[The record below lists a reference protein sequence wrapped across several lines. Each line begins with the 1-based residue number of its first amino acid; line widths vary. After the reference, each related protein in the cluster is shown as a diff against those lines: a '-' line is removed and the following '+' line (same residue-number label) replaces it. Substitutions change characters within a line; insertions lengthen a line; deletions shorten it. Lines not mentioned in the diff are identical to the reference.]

1 MRFADMKESGMRWKL
16 KGWMLVGPLLVGLTA
31 MGVAQVATTQ
41 VADTIYHAD
50 GTVASGILVI
60 SWPAF
65 TTSGGVSIPSGT
77 TSTVIGTG
85 GALSVALVPSAGSTP
100 IGSYY
105 TVVYHLD
112 DGSVSR
118 QYWVVPESS
127 TAVTVRAI
135 ESTVLPTS
143 VAMQTVSKSY
153 VDSAIAAAIAGPL
166 DSSGY
171 VLKAGD
177 TMTGPLVLPG
187 DPVSALQA
195 ADKNYVDDGLAT
207 VAGGIAQ
214 KVSTVPLATQIVTQ
228 PTGTQLDVNN
238 LNGAEYAS
246 QYVNGRGNNGIANAS
261 AGPDC
266 VNGCEIVAEQDYT
279 GETFATSSLNSQ
291 THVKDERGGRQADS
305 YKNPVDVV
313 NHLLSA
319 AQAVDDVSTQSEAS
333 LFQQTGSQIPGSIG
347 LAITQEGYAGGSNL
361 FPEQIETPPPYFKM
375 GYSALSVKGVY
386 NTQGQHG
393 LVPEEIDCYGVGDCL
408 IGSHFINASG
418 GIRDS
423 ADEGAHPFDLQTHE
437 DSQVFVGTCSTGCTT
452 GSTSMAITQGTG
464 GGTQGDGRFL
474 IDTNS
479 AKVITSTSTGGALI
493 GGTAGGPHGTAQFS
507 GTNFPVS
514 VFLSV
519 GQVIPSQV
527 NNMAPGTVTFA
538 IATSG
543 EPSGYATNTA
553 AIGASSGLACV
564 VDQVNAYSPNN
575 YEMAPYS
582 VVDATHLRMTLNK
595 PHQILATVAIGGLCG
610 YGLEQTVDT
619 TAGIRQL
626 FPVVGSYSPTGVY
639 YAAGATPVVGAMN
652 QTSGFLNLTASVA
665 SVSRTG
671 DLVTVTTTG
680 NLSADVNGLTVSVA
694 GVADSSYNG
703 RFVVTTTGGN
713 SFTYAQSGPNSS
725 STGGT
730 ASVLTGGFA
739 FYPMAEVLS
748 VYDQAANSVDG
759 QMTLAPNNAAWAA
772 ADPVEE
778 PHYYQEYVSADTE
791 YVGQS
796 VPRPTVTMRAGLQ
809 YQQNNGP
816 GLVGWSI
823 QNAAP
828 STNYF
833 GYGGTHGYPD
843 TAYEATGIWR
853 RVMNVNAGEQA
864 VFGIHCNLHG
874 CANWNSGYNLFELDS
889 SVGVDTVAFSPQTS
903 SLAMN
908 FRGTSYNF
916 SPEALTAGTIDVGTV
931 NATSINGAL
940 SGASITSGTV
950 AASYLPLFGPSGS
963 IHAPGVVPDPGATAG
978 STRFLRE
985 DGSWT
990 APPAGG
996 PALPP
1001 LVAQPSPSSATFL
1014 QALNNANNA
1023 PVHVAAFG
1031 DSFVICDHTNC
1042 GPSGGPAVST
1052 NRWLEQIRI
1061 QLQGIY
1067 GSHGTGVFPII
1078 YGASSSPAINSEGWS
1093 CAGSYDVSTG
1103 TLGPSQSTGNALVHL
1118 GNGASCTF
1126 HDSRNIAWD
1135 TLNTYC
1141 MTTSTSGSIAV
1152 GIDSGA
1158 HTGTACGT
1166 NTGSAT
1172 AHVVS
1177 LAATSSTSH
1186 AVTFTSTGDS
1196 YIYAAEGQAGSSGI
1210 SVDNMGFGG
1219 ATAATVGSSPAAQ
1232 LAFSDLI
1239 PGGEQAAILMDMT
1252 NDAAA
1257 GVPSTTF
1264 ATNVQNFI
1272 NHEQALSSAPTV
1284 MLAVPPVDVVNG
1296 TDSEA
1301 PYTAA
1306 LTALCVANSLTCV
1319 NIQSRG
1325 ATVGS
1330 RAVGWGTNYNPS
1342 LFDQTGT
1349 AWPTGSQGIHPNDA
1363 GNLDE
1368 AQMIYAELVNPVS
1381 GSGGCTSNCTFTGAT
1396 TLSSTGGSTP
1406 PLNATTDDGLVGVLN
1421 STQAGGPFLSFTGTG
1436 ANVDNWAMGSAGN
1449 ASSSGGK
1456 AFLLGDFTTG
1466 IFSWKSTAA
1475 STGAGINEFPSL
1487 NVHCWSSTAS
1497 ITVNPCDT
1505 GISRTGP
1512 AALALGNGTQG
1523 DSSAAV
1529 ALGSL
1534 ALSGSTTNTINS
1546 NTNGLALSITSS
1558 SSSGTAVTLGGSGS
1572 GVHTWGFISGLGNGQ
1587 AQFQI
1592 GDFTSGIFS
1601 FASVTS
1607 GSGAGYTE
1615 VPSLNVLCWSSTAS
1629 VTASACDTGIS
1640 RTAAGAAALG
1650 DGTAGDASGSLS
1662 LSSVSASLYRGPATA
1677 PSGVCSTV
1685 GWAFSQDGHATFC
1698 NGSTW
1703 VTKI

>member
-1 MRFADMKESGMRWKL
+1 MHWKTRGL
-16 KGWMLVGPLLVGLTA
+16 AFIGLLLVVMTA
-31 MGVAQVATTQ
+31 TGVAQVATTQ

-50 GTVASGILVI
+50 GTAATGTLVI

-65 TTSGGVSIPSGT
+65 TTSGGLSIPTGN
-77 TSTVIGTG
+77 TSATIGTG
-85 GALSVALVPSAGSTP
+85 GALSVQLVPNAGSTP

-118 QYWVVPESS
+118 QYWVVPVSS
-127 TAVTVRAI
+127 TSVKISAV
-135 ESTVLPTS
+135 ENTVLPTS

-153 VDSAIAAAIAGPL
+153 VDTAIAAAVAGPL
-166 DSSGY
+166 DSSAY

-187 DPVSALQA
+187 DPVSSLQA
-195 ADKNYVDDGLAT
+195 SDKNYVDESAAALSS
-207 VAGGIAQ
+207 GIGQ
-214 KVSTVPLATQIVTQ
+214 KVSTVPSATQIVAQ
-228 PTGTQLDVNN
+228 PVGTRLDVNN
-238 LNGAEYAS
+238 LSGAEYAS

-261 AGPDC
+261 AGSDC
-266 VNGCEIVAEQDYT
+266 ASGCEIVAEQDYS

-291 THVKDERGGRQADS
+291 THVKDLRGGRQVDS
-305 YKNPVDVV
+305 YKNPLDVV
-313 NHLLSA
+313 NHALST
-319 AQAVDDVSTQSEAS
+319 AQAVDDVSTQSALS
-333 LFQQTGSQIPGSIG
+333 LFQQTGSQTPGAFG
-347 LAITQEGYAGGSNL
+347 LAITQEAYAGGSNL

-375 GYSALSVKGVY
+375 GYSALSVTGTY

-393 LVPEEIDCYGVGDCL
+393 LVPELINCYGVGDCL
-408 IGSHFINASG
+408 IGSRYINASG
-418 GIRDS
+418 GFRDS

-437 DSQVFVGTCSTGCTT
+437 DSTVFVGTCATGCTT
-452 GSTSMAITQGTG
+452 GSTTLLITQDAG

-474 IDTNS
+474 IDTNP
-479 AKVITSTSTGGALI
+479 AKVITSASTGGVLVS
-493 GGTAGGPHGTAQFS
+493 GTVGGPHGIAQFS
-507 GTNFPVS
+507 ATNFPVS

-519 GQVIPSQV
+519 GQVIPSQS

-553 AIGASSGLACV
+553 AIGSTSGVACV
-564 VDQVNAYSPNN
+564 VDQVNAYAPNN
-575 YEMAPYS
+575 YEMAPYT
-582 VVDATHLRMTLNK
+582 VVDATHLQMTLNK

-626 FPVVGSYSPTGVY
+626 FPVVGSYSATGVY
-639 YAAGATPVVGAMN
+639 YSAGNTAVVGAMN
-652 QTSGFLNLTASVA
+652 QTSGFLNLTASIA
-665 SVSRTG
+665 SVTRSG
-671 DLVTVTTTG
+671 SLVTVTTTG
-680 NLSADVNGLTVSVA
+680 NLSANVNGLTVTVT
-694 GVADSSYNG
+694 GVTDSSYNG
-703 RFVVTTTGGN
+703 NFVVTTTGGN
-713 SFTYAQSGPNSS
+713 SFTYSQSGANSS

-748 VYDQAANSVDG
+748 VYDQANNSVDG
-759 QMTLAPNNAAWAA
+759 HMALAPNNVAWAA
-772 ADPVEE
+772 ADPVEQ

-791 YVGQS
+791 FVGQT
-796 VPRPTVTMRAGLQ
+796 VPRPTVTMRAGMQ
-809 YQQNNGP
+809 YQENNGP

-828 STNYF
+828 QSNYF

-843 TAYEATGIWR
+843 VAYEASGIWR
-853 RVMNVNAGEQA
+853 RVMSLNAGEQA
-864 VFGIHCNLHG
+864 VFGIHCNMHG

-889 SVGVDTVAFSPQTS
+889 SVGVDTVTFSPQTS
-903 SLAMN
+903 SLSMVL
-908 FRGTSYNF
+908 RGTPYNF
-916 SPEALTAGTIDVGTV
+916 SPAALTAGTIDAGTV

-963 IHAPGVVPDPGATAG
+963 VHAPGVVPDPGATAG

-985 DGSWT
+985 DGSWI

-1001 LVAQPSPSSATFL
+1001 LVAQPSPSSTTFL

-1042 GPSGGPAVST
+1042 GPSGGPTVST
-1052 NRWLEQIRI
+1052 NRWLEQVRI

-1067 GSHGTGVFPII
+1067 GSHGTGVYPVVF
-1078 YGASSSPAINSEGWS
+1078 GASSSPAINSEGWS
-1093 CAGSYDVSTG
+1093 CTGSYDVSTG
-1103 TLGPSQSTGNALVHL
+1103 TLGPSQTTGNALLHL

-1141 MTTSTSGSIAV
+1141 MTTSSSGSIAV
-1152 GIDSGA
+1152 SIDSGA

-1166 NTGSAT
+1166 TTGSAT

-1186 AVTFTSTGDS
+1186 TVTFTSTGNS
-1196 YIYAAEGQAGSSGI
+1196 YVYAAEGQAGSSGI
-1210 SVDNMGFGG
+1210 SVDNLGFGG
-1219 ATAATVGSSPAAQ
+1219 ATAAAVGASSATQ

-1239 PGGEQAAILMDMT
+1239 PGGVQAVIFMDMT
-1252 NDAAA
+1252 NDAAS
-1257 GVPSTTF
+1257 GVASTTF
-1264 ATNVQNFI
+1264 STNVQNFI
-1272 NHEQALSSAPTV
+1272 SHEQALSSAPTV
-1284 MLAVPPVDVVNG
+1284 MLAIPPVDVVNG
-1296 TDSEA
+1296 TDSEV

-1306 LTALCVANSLTCV
+1306 LSGLCTADSLTCV

-1330 RAVGWGTNYNPS
+1330 RAVGWGTTYDS
-1342 LFDQTGT
+1342 ALFDQTGT
-1349 AWPTGSQGIHPNDA
+1349 TWPTGSQGVHPNDA

-1381 GSGGCTSNCTFTGAT
+1381 GSGGCASNCTFTGAT
-1396 TLSSTGGSTP
+1396 TLSSSGGSTT
-1406 PLNATTDDGLVGVLN
+1406 PLNVTTDDGVVGVLN

-1436 ANVDNWAMGSAGN
+1436 TNVDNWAIGSAGN
-1449 ASSSGGK
+1449 GSSAGGK

-1475 STGAGINEFPSL
+1475 STGAGVNEFPNL

-1505 GISRTGP
+1505 GISRTGS
-1512 AALALGNGTQG
+1512 AALAFGNGTQG
-1523 DSSAAV
+1523 DSSAGV
-1529 ALGSL
+1529 SLGSL
-1534 ALSGSTTNTINS
+1534 AVSGATTNTINS
-1546 NTNGLALSITSS
+1546 NTNGLALSISSS
-1558 SSSGTAVTLGGSGS
+1558 SSSGTAITLGGSGS
-1572 GVHTWGFISGLGNGQ
+1572 GVHTWGFASGLGNGQ

-1615 VPSLNVLCWSSTAS
+1615 LPSLNALCWSSTAS
-1629 VTASACDTGIS
+1629 VTTQPCDTGLS
-1640 RTAAGAAALG
+1640 RTASGAVALG
-1650 DGTAGDASGSLS
+1650 DGTAGDSSGSLS
-1662 LSSVSASLYRGPATA
+1662 LSSVSANLYRGPATA
-1677 PSGVCSTV
+1677 PSGSCTTI